1 MRLLAKTVAND
12 DYMGV
17 DLPDGL
23 WVPLAPVDLFFESLE
38 EFMAMAAKAA
48 GGFAVDAPAAIPVP
62 SGARTFCLGLNFADH
77 ITETS
82 NARPTAPNVFA
93 RWRTSLCPDGSTVRI
108 PVGEDGLDFEG
119 ELAVIVQTDENGARP
134 FAYTCFNDV
143 TARRHQHDTSQWT
156 LGKNVDGSG
165 AIGPSLVTADEAEED
180 LYSRTL
186 TLRLNGEEMQR
197 AELSKLLFKPQEVI
211 DRIGEV
217 TRLRNG
223 DVIALGTPAGVGH
236 VRTPVML
243 GQPSDVFEVEITGF
257 GTLRTTVGPFS

>member
-1 MRLLAKTVAND
+1 MKLLAKSIANG

-17 DLPDGL
+17 DLPGGL
-23 WVPLAPVDLFFESLE
+23 WVPLAPVDEFFDSID
-38 EFMAMAAKAA
+38 EFTDLAATAA
-48 GGFAVDAPAAIPVP
+48 GGFPVDAPTAIPVP
-62 SGARTFCLGLNFADH
+62 SGARTFCMGLNFADH

-93 RWRTSLCPDGSTVRI
+93 RWRTSLCPDGSTVAI

-119 ELAVIVQTDENGARP
+119 ELAVVVRSDSNGARP

-143 TARRHQHDTSQWT
+143 TARHHQHATSQWT

-165 AIGPSLVTADEAEED
+165 AIGPSLVTADEAEDD
-180 LYSRTL
+180 LYSRIL
-186 TLRLNGEEMQR
+186 TLRLNGEVMQSSG
-197 AELSKLLFKPQEVI
+197 LSKLLFKPQEVI
-211 DRIGEV
+211 DRISEV

-236 VRTPVML
+236 VRSPVRL
-243 GQPSDVFEVEITGF
+243 GQPDDVFEVEITGF
-257 GTLRTTVGPFS
+257 RPLRTTVGPYT